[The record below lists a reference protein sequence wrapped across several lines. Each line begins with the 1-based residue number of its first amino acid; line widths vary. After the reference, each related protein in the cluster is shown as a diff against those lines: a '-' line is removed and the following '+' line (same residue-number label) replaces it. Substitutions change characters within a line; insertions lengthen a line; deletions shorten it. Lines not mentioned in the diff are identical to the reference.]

1 MPGPGFGAKFF
12 STISHYKR
20 FERSIAIE
28 RLDRFELFED
38 FMLRQPSVANAGKCT
53 GKNAALRTPNTI
65 LWEESVA
72 DART

>member
-38 FMLRQPSVANAGKCT
+38 YM
-53 GKNAALRTPNTI
+53 AAPTVR
-65 LWEESVA
+65 S
-72 DART
+72 